1 MSSTTPFFRY
11 PAAWE
16 SAVQAPARV
25 RRFLDALT
33 RLADAGLD
41 PRGLHDAARAPLAE
55 LVAHDDW
62 LPARWAQPDPER
74 YQQFLLY
81 RDPAARFS
89 VVSFVWGPGQATP
102 VHDHTVWGL
111 IGMLRGAEYSQP
123 YRLDADGRA
132 VAGGAAVRLAPGQ
145 VEAVGPEIGD
155 IHRVHNAYDDRVSIS
170 IHVYGADIGEVE
182 RWVYRD
188 DGTRKRFISGYTQ
201 PARADDTATA
211 AASGHP
217 ADAAGD
223 PVERIPSF
231 VASTAGALPE
241 LGFAQV
247 RAALLARNE
256 IALIDLREEDEYA
269 RGHPLWAA
277 NFPLSRLELDAWT
290 RIPRRDT
297 TLVLFGEPAGGATL
311 VPRAAAV
318 LRALGYTQVHALAGG
333 LAGWRAAG
341 GELFI
346 DVNVPSKS
354 FGELVE
360 VERHTPSL
368 SAPEVQALI
377 DKRADIVIVDARRFD
392 EYQTMSIPTATS
404 VPGAEL
410 VLRVREL
417 APDPATR
424 VIVNCAGRTRS
435 IIGAQSLV
443 NAGLPNPVAAL
454 RNGTIGWTLAGQ
466 RLEHGASRRFPEQ
479 VSDARRTAA
488 REAARH
494 VAVRAGV
501 QRLAL
506 RQLSELGTAGRTVY
520 RFDVRTPEEY
530 AAGHLPGFLSAP
542 GGQLVQET
550 DHHAPVRGARI
561 VLADD
566 DGIRADMSASWLA
579 QMGWEVYVLE
589 PVEAEARSETGP
601 SPVRVPRP
609 TPLPAV
615 IPTTLAAWLH
625 GETFSD
631 GGQLAVIDV
640 TPSANYERR
649 HIPGAWFAIR
659 ANLREALAQIPRAKR
674 YVVTCG
680 TGQLAAFAG
689 ADMRALLSDDVE
701 VILLEGGT
709 LAWIAAGLP
718 LEHGETRL
726 ASPRIDRYRRPYEGT
741 ASAVEAMQ
749 AYLDWEYGLVEQLGR
764 DGTHGFR
771 VI

>member
-1 MSSTTPFFRY
+1 MSSTPTSFRY

-16 SAVQAPARV
+16 STVQAPVRV
-25 RRFLDALT
+25 RRFIDALT
-33 RLADAGLD
+33 QLADAGLAAD
-41 PRGLHDAARAPLAE
+41 RLHDAARAPLAE

-62 LPARWAQPDPER
+62 LPARWAQPDPQR

-81 RDPAARFS
+81 RDPAGRFS

-123 YRLDADGRA
+123 YRLDANGRA
-132 VAGGAAVRLAPGQ
+132 VPDGAAVRLAPGQ
-145 VEAVGPEIGD
+145 VEAVGPAIGD
-155 IHRVHNAYDDRVSIS
+155 IHRVHNAHDDRVSVS

-188 DGTRKRFISGYTQ
+188 DGSRKRFISGYTEPGQ
-201 PARADDTATA
+201 DNGIA
-211 AASGHP
+211 AASN
-217 ADAAGD
+217 D
-223 PVERIPSF
+223 PLAETIPSF
-231 VASTAGALPE
+231 VASTASAIPE
-241 LGFAQV
+241 LDFAQV
-247 RAALLARNE
+247 RAALLAREE

-269 RGHPLWAA
+269 HGHPLWAA

-297 TLVLFGEPAGGATL
+297 TLVLYGEPAGGNSVA
-311 VPRAAAV
+311 PRAAAT

-333 LAGWRAAG
+333 LAGWQAAG

-354 FGELVE
+354 FSELVE
-360 VERHTPSL
+360 AERHTPSL
-368 SAPEVQALI
+368 SAQEVQALI
-377 DKRADIVIVDARRFD
+377 DARADMVIVDARRFD
-392 EYQTMSIPTATS
+392 EYHTMSIPTAIS

-435 IIGAQSLV
+435 IIGAQSLI

-454 RNGTIGWTLAGQ
+454 RNGTIGWTLGGQ
-466 RLEHGASRRFPEQ
+466 RLEHGAPRRFPAH
-479 VSDARRTAA
+479 VSGTHRAVA
-488 REAARH
+488 REAARD
-494 VAVRAGV
+494 VAERAGV
-501 QRLAL
+501 QRLTL
-506 RQLSELGTAGRTVY
+506 QQLSGLETAARTVY

-530 AAGHLPGFLSAP
+530 AAGHLPGFLCAP

-566 DGIRADMSASWLA
+566 DGVRADMSASWLA
-579 QMGWEVYVLE
+579 QMGWEVYVLD
-589 PVEAEARSETGP
+589 PVEGAAHSETGQP
-601 SPVRVPRP
+601 PVRVPRP
-609 TPLPAV
+609 GPMPAV

-625 GETFSD
+625 ADTFSE
-631 GGQLAVIDV
+631 GGELAVIDV
-640 TPSANYERR
+640 TTSANYVKR

-659 ANLREALAQIPRAKR
+659 ANLREALARIPRAKR

-680 TGQLAAFAG
+680 SGQLAAFAG
-689 ADMRALLSDDVE
+689 ADLRALLPDDTE
-701 VILLEGGT
+701 VYLLEGGT

-741 ASAVEAMQ
+741 GNATGAMQ
-749 AYLDWEYGLVEQLGR
+749 AYLDWEFGLVEQLGR
-764 DGTHGFR
+764 DGMHGFK